1 MVGFLQNLVQRLLK
15 SPGER
20 RTPAEPGPP
29 PPSQPPP
36 AAPSANVRSPHPEG
50 FTTNGEGIELP
61 LQPILDGLPLELQPR
76 VVQPDARDQIISVP
90 LAAILKQLS
99 SGAVK
104 IPFSHLRQS
113 APGLFTRNADRD
125 QVMVSIPLA
134 EVLPRINPAFIMR
147 RREQRLVAVPSD
159 IRSPFDQH
167 GQEQPFSLGQAR
179 SDAAPAPPFNQ
190 ARQMSYPPVST
201 PSRNG
206 AISEPLPATPTPSP
220 RYNPAV
226 NPTPPQV
233 ASPQAA
239 GTTTFVVSLLSLAE
253 GWPEAVRKEIVQTN
267 LIDAKLTLPPD
278 AIDRALKQGRIA
290 FTWQTL
296 RSWIKPVPMNATSAH
311 GDLVLELPL
320 KIVAP
325 LFLARQQELHKEHKK
340 VAIDEEIPNL
350 FFGAPENTANP
361 LRVEPSSKASDT
373 SHILRT
379 AVPGRDRLQETDG
392 NTRPAPRVGSAPGRA
407 TPNELVARASAID
420 GVAGSLIALP
430 DGLMVASKLSPGLNG
445 DTLAAFLPQIFA
457 KVNQC
462 TKELCMGELNDLHF
476 TMDNVPWQIFRVQSV
491 FFAAF
496 GREGKTLP
504 TAELAALAADLEH
517 RLS

>member
-1 MVGFLQNLVQRLLK
+1 M
-15 SPGER
+15 
-20 RTPAEPGPP
+20 
-29 PPSQPPP
+29 
-36 AAPSANVRSPHPEG
+36 
-50 FTTNGEGIELP
+50 
-61 LQPILDGLPLELQPR
+61 
-76 VVQPDARDQIISVP
+76 ISVP

-104 IPFSHLRQS
+104 IPFSQLRQS
-113 APGLFTRNADRD
+113 TPGLFTGDTDRD
-125 QVMVSIPLA
+125 QVLVTIPLA

-147 RREQRLVAVPSD
+147 RREQKLVAVPPD
-159 IRSPFDQH
+159 IRSPFDRQ
-167 GQEQPFSLGQAR
+167 GQDLTFSIGPGR
-179 SDAAPAPPFNQ
+179 VEAAPVQPLNQ
-190 ARQMSYPPVST
+190 SRQTSCPPVST

-206 AISEPLPATPTPSP
+206 AISEPLPATPTP
-220 RYNPAV
+220 RHAPAV
-226 NPTPPQV
+226 NSAPIHA
-233 ASPQAA
+233 ASPPAA

-253 GWPEAVRKEIVQTN
+253 GWPEAVRKEIVQAN

-296 RSWIKPVPMNATSAH
+296 RSWIKPAPMNATTAH

-340 VAIDEEIPNL
+340 VTIDEEIPNL
-350 FFGAPENTANP
+350 FYGSPEKAAGP
-361 LRVEPSSKASDT
+361 SRVEAGSKASDT

-379 AVPGRDRLQETDG
+379 AATGRDRHHDTGG
-392 NTRPAPRVGSAPGRA
+392 NTPSAPRAGSAPGHA
-407 TPNELVARASAID
+407 TPDELVTRASALD
-420 GVAGSLIALP
+420 GVAGALIALP

-462 TKELCMGELNDLHF
+462 TKELCMGELNNLHF

-496 GREGKTLP
+496 GSEGKTLP
-504 TAELAALAADLEH
+504 TAQLAALAADLEH

>member
-1 MVGFLQNLVQRLLK
+1 M
-15 SPGER
+15 
-20 RTPAEPGPP
+20 
-29 PPSQPPP
+29 
-36 AAPSANVRSPHPEG
+36 
-50 FTTNGEGIELP
+50 
-61 LQPILDGLPLELQPR
+61 
-76 VVQPDARDQIISVP
+76 
-90 LAAILKQLS
+90 
-99 SGAVK
+99 
-104 IPFSHLRQS
+104 
-113 APGLFTRNADRD
+113 
-125 QVMVSIPLA
+125 
-134 EVLPRINPAFIMR
+134 
-147 RREQRLVAVPSD
+147 
-159 IRSPFDQH
+159 
-167 GQEQPFSLGQAR
+167 
-179 SDAAPAPPFNQ
+179 DAA
-190 ARQMSYPPVST
+190 
-201 PSRNG
+201 
-206 AISEPLPATPTPSP
+206 PTPSP

-267 LIDAKLTLPPD
+267 LIDAKLTSPPD

-296 RSWIKPVPMNATSAH
+296 RSWIKPAPMNATSAH

-350 FFGAPENTANP
+350 FYGSPENAAGP
-361 LRVEPSSKASDT
+361 SRVEPNSKASDT

-379 AVPGRDRLQETDG
+379 AATGRDRHHDTGG
-392 NTRPAPRVGSAPGRA
+392 NTPPAPRAGSAPGHA
-407 TPNELVARASAID
+407 TPNELVARASALD
-420 GVAGSLIALP
+420 GVAGALIALP

-462 TKELCMGELNDLHF
+462 TKELCMGELNNLHF

-504 TAELAALAADLEH
+504 TAQLAALAADLEH